1 MAAEVCYADD
11 VSGKRLLFDVCSCW
25 LPRVR
30 AIDVC
35 LAREGGAGGG
45 VPAGIQYL
53 STLCGLVLSTKNEY
67 RNVHVFTTLFT

>member
-25 LPRVR
+25 LSLVR

-35 LAREGGAGGG
+35 LVLGFLLF
-45 VPAGIQYL
+45 AGIQYL
-53 STLCGLVLSTKNEY
+53 STLCGLVLPTKNEY
-67 RNVHVFTTLFT
+67 RTVPVFTTLFT